1 MPQYGTAAR
10 AEQWLGATVSPT
22 HDWASCTLSRASGD
36 GILQGV
42 NTAAPRSPT
51 VDAPGTF
58 VGQRLR
64 RKEDPRLVTGAAR
77 YIADVDLPR
86 TLHVAFV
93 RSPHAHARILAVDL
107 DAALSAPGVV
117 AAFTGPRLHPRV
129 KPIRAPF
136 GASTFRESDYPV
148 LAVGT
153 VRFVGEPVVA
163 VVADN
168 RYRAED
174 AAGLVEVSYEPLEP
188 LATIDQALDASAA
201 AIHDEMPDNLYAD
214 ERQEYGD
221 VDTAKAGAAAVVEAT
236 FHTQRSAAVPLE
248 CRGAL
253 ARYDAGTG
261 RLTLWTSTQIPH
273 VVRYGLAECLGMP
286 EDLVH
291 VLSPDVG
298 GGFGNKASLD
308 AEQVVVSAI
317 ARELHRP
324 IKWLEDRRENFL
336 ASTHGQEERIWL
348 RLSADRHGR
357 FLTLESDIMVNG
369 GAYAAFPD
377 TPLNELLNC
386 ASCIV
391 GPYKFS
397 HYRYRARAVVTTTCP
412 HGPYRGVARPPANFA
427 LERLV
432 NMLAA
437 RLGVDPVELRLAN
450 LLGPDD
456 VPYRTVTGLE
466 RDSGNY
472 REALQLAANALGYHE
487 YKARQ
492 AAWRAQGRVI
502 GVGVACFAEECATG
516 TVKRMPRK
524 LYSIAGYDGA
534 TVRVDAHGR
543 ATVYS
548 SAAGSGQGHETTMAQ
563 LAADELG
570 LSPDDVTVRHNDT
583 DLSPY
588 GMGSTGSRT
597 AVSSGGAIVLAARK
611 IREMLLLLG
620 AHLLAEPRDNVA
632 MRPGAVYSLVD
643 PSRSVSIKQ
652 LAWIAHRRE
661 GSVPP
666 GFEPGLEAVAFYDP
680 PAYGVSSHAV
690 HAVAVELDPR
700 TGKLTLLR
708 YVVVADAGRM
718 INPMIVEGQVRGGV
732 AQGIGKALLEEV
744 VYDEQGQLLN
754 PNFMDFLV
762 PTMGEVCRIEVLHT
776 ETPSPLTVGGV
787 KGCGE
792 GGIIGAP
799 AAVGNAIVDA
809 LQGAAEVYELPFTPE
824 RMWRLAHAAETAPG
838 TGAPR

>member
-1 MPQYGTAAR
+1 MSPAVNDAILHDVDTAK
-10 AEQWLGATVSPT
+10 P
-22 HDWASCTLSRASGD
+22 
-36 GILQGV
+36 
-42 NTAAPRSPT
+42 PSPT
-51 VDAPGTF
+51 VDAPAAAY

-64 RKEDPRLVTGAAR
+64 RKEDARLVTGAAR
-77 YIADVDLPR
+77 YLGDVDFPR

-93 RSPHAHARILAVDL
+93 RSPHAHARIRTIELT
-107 DAALSAPGVV
+107 AALAAQGVV
-117 AAFTGPRLHPRV
+117 AAYTGPQIHTRV
-129 KPIRAPF
+129 APIRAPF
-136 GASTFRESDYPV
+136 GASTYRESDYPV

-168 RYRAED
+168 RYLAED
-174 AAGLVEVSYEPLEP
+174 AAGRVEVDYEPLAP
-188 LATIDQALDASAA
+188 LATIDQALDPAA
-201 AIHDEMPDNLYAD
+201 APIHDTVPGNLYAD
-214 ERQEYGD
+214 ERQEYGE
-221 VDTAKAGAAAVVEAT
+221 VDEIKAEAAAVVEAT

-253 ARYDAGTG
+253 ANYDAGTG

-273 VVRYGLAECLGMP
+273 VVRYGLAGCLHMP
-286 EDLVH
+286 EDLIH

-308 AEQVVVSAI
+308 AEQVVIAAL

-357 FLTLESDIMVNG
+357 FLTLESDIIVNG
-369 GAYAAFPD
+369 GAYATFPD

-397 HYRYRARAVVTTTCP
+397 HYRYRARAAVTTTCP

-437 RLGVDPVELRLAN
+437 RLGMDPIELRLRN
-450 LLGPDD
+450 LLGLEDM
-456 VPYRTVTGLE
+456 PYRTITGLE

-472 REALQLAANALGYHE
+472 REALELAVDTLGYRE
-487 YKARQ
+487 FKARQ
-492 AAWRAQGRVI
+492 AGWRAQGRLV

-516 TVKRMPRK
+516 TVKRLPRK

-534 TVRVDAHGR
+534 KVRVDVHGR
-543 ATVYS
+543 ATVYT
-548 SAAGSGQGHETTMAQ
+548 SAAGSGQGHETTLAQ

-570 LSPDDVTVRHNDT
+570 LTPEDVTVRHNDT
-583 DLSPY
+583 ELSPY

-597 AVSSGGAIVLAARK
+597 AVSSGGAIILAARK
-611 IREMLLLLG
+611 IRELLLLLG
-620 AHLLAEPRDNVA
+620 AHLLDEPRDNVA

-643 PSRSVSIKQ
+643 STRSVTIKR

-661 GSVPP
+661 GTVPP

-680 PAYGVSSHAV
+680 PAYGVSSHEV
-690 HAVAVELDPR
+690 HAVAVELDPK

-708 YVVVADAGRM
+708 YVVVADAGRL
-718 INPMIVEGQVRGGV
+718 INPTIVEGQIRGGV
-732 AQGIGKALLEEV
+732 AQGIGKVLLEEV
-744 VYDEQGQLLN
+744 VYDEQGQCLN

-762 PTMGEVCRIEVLHT
+762 PTMNEVCRIEVLHT
-776 ETPSPLTVGGV
+776 ESPSPLTVGGV

-792 GGIIGAP
+792 GAIIGAP
-799 AAVGNAIVDA
+799 AAVGNAVVDA
-809 LQGAAEVYELPFTPE
+809 LGGTAEVYTLPFTPE
-824 RMWRLAHAAETAPG
+824 RMWRLAHAAEAGPRAG
-838 TGAPR
+838 TRG

>member
-1 MPQYGTAAR
+1 MG
-10 AEQWLGATVSPT
+10 
-22 HDWASCTLSRASGD
+22 
-36 GILQGV
+36 
-42 NTAAPRSPT
+42 
-51 VDAPGTF
+51 
-58 VGQRLR
+58 
-64 RKEDPRLVTGAAR
+64 
-77 YIADVDLPR
+77 DVDLPR
-86 TLHVAFV
+86 ALHVAFV
-93 RSPHAHARILAVDL
+93 RSPHAHARIDSINL
-107 DAALSAPGVV
+107 DAALGAPGV
-117 AAFTGPRLHPRV
+117 AAAYTGPRIHAAV
-129 KPIRAPF
+129 KPLRTPF
-136 GASTFRESDYPV
+136 GAASYRESDYPV
-148 LAVGT
+148 LALGT

-163 VVADN
+163 VVADS

-174 AAGLVEVSYEPLEP
+174 AAGLVDVAYAPLEP
-188 LATIDQALDASAA
+188 LATIDGALDPAA
-201 AIHDEMPDNLYAD
+201 AQIHDGVPGNLYAD

-221 VDTAKAGAAAVVEAT
+221 VDAVKAAAAAVVEAT
-236 FHTQRSAAVPLE
+236 FCTQRSAAVPLE

-253 ARYDAGTG
+253 ASYHAGTG

-286 EDLVH
+286 EDLIH

-308 AEQVVVSAI
+308 PEQVAVSAI
-317 ARELHRP
+317 ARDLGRP
-324 IKWLEDRRENFL
+324 VRWIEDRRENFL
-336 ASTHGQEERIWL
+336 ASSHGQEERIWL
-348 RLSADRHGR
+348 RLSADAAGR
-357 FLTLESDIMVNG
+357 FLTLESDIIVNG
-369 GAYAAFPD
+369 GAYSIFPD

-386 ASCIV
+386 ATCIV

-397 HYRYRARAVVTTTCP
+397 HYRYRARAAVTTTCP

-437 RLGVDPVELRLAN
+437 RIGLDPVELRRRN
-450 LLGPDD
+450 LLGPGD

-472 REALQLAANALGYHE
+472 REALDLAVDALGYAE
-487 YKARQ
+487 FKARQ
-492 AAWRAQGRVI
+492 HAWRAQGRAI

-516 TVKRMPRK
+516 TVKRMPRR

-534 TVRVDAHGR
+534 KVRVDVHGR

-548 SAAGSGQGHETTMAQ
+548 SAAGSGQGHETTLAQ

-570 LSPDDVTVRHNDT
+570 LTPDDVTVRHNDT
-583 DLSPY
+583 ELSPY

-597 AVSSGGAIVLAARK
+597 AVSSGGAVVLASRK
-611 IREMLLLLG
+611 VRGMMLLLG
-620 AHLLAEPRDNVA
+620 AHLLAEPRDNVG

-643 PSRSVSIKQ
+643 PSRSIPIKR

-661 GSVPP
+661 GTVPP

-700 TGKLTLLR
+700 TGKVALLR
-708 YVVVADAGRM
+708 YVVVEDTGRM

-744 VYDEQGQLLN
+744 AYDAQGQPLN

-762 PTMGEVCRIEVLHT
+762 PTMGEVCRIDVLHT
-776 ETPSPLTVGGV
+776 ETPSPLTVGGM

-809 LQGAAEVYELPFTPE
+809 LQGAAEVYELPFSPE
-824 RMWRLAHAAETAPG
+824 RVWRLAQAAAGHGGRPPG
-838 TGAPR
+838 

>member
-1 MPQYGTAAR
+1 MDTA
-10 AEQWLGATVSPT
+10 T
-22 HDWASCTLSRASGD
+22 
-36 GILQGV
+36 
-42 NTAAPRSPT
+42 PRSPT
-51 VDAPGTF
+51 VEVPGTF

-64 RKEDPRLVTGAAR
+64 RKEDVRLTTGAAR
-77 YIADVDLPR
+77 YIGDMELPR

-93 RSPHAHARILAVDL
+93 RSPHAHARILAIDL
-107 DAALSAPGVV
+107 DAALGAPGVV
-117 AAFTGPRLHPRV
+117 AAYTGARIQTLV
-129 KPIRAPF
+129 NPIRSPF
-136 GASTFRESDYPV
+136 GANSFRESDYPV
-148 LAVGT
+148 VAVDT
-153 VRFVGEPVVA
+153 VRFVGEAVVA

-174 AAGLVEVSYEPLEP
+174 AAGLVEVTYEALTP
-188 LATIDQALDASAA
+188 LATIDQALDASASP
-201 AIHDEMPDNLYAD
+201 IHHEMPDNLYAD

-221 VDTAKAGAAAVVEAT
+221 VDATKGDAAVVVEAT
-236 FHTQRSAAVPLE
+236 FHTQRSAAVPME

-253 ARYDAGTG
+253 AQYDAGAG

-273 VVRYGLAECLGMP
+273 IVRYGLAECLAMP
-286 EDLVH
+286 EDLIH

-308 AEQVVVSAI
+308 AEQVVVAAI
-317 ARELHRP
+317 ARDLHRP

-348 RLSADRHGR
+348 RLSADRTGR
-357 FLTLESDIMVNG
+357 FLTLESDIIVNG
-369 GAYAAFPD
+369 GAYATFPD
-377 TPLNELLNC
+377 TPLNELFNC

-437 RLGVDPVELRLAN
+437 RLGVDPIELRLSN

-472 REALQLAANALGYHE
+472 REALALAVEALGYRD

-492 AAWRAQGRVI
+492 AGWRAQGRLV
-502 GVGVACFAEECATG
+502 GVGVACFAEECASG
-516 TVKRMPRK
+516 TVRRMPRK

-534 TVRVDAHGR
+534 KVRVDVHGR
-543 ATVYS
+543 ATVYT
-548 SAAGSGQGHETTMAQ
+548 SAAGSGQGHETTLAQ

-583 DLSPY
+583 ELSPY

-597 AVSSGGAIVLAARK
+597 TVSSGGAIVLAARK

-632 MRPGAVYSLVD
+632 MRTGGVYSLVD
-643 PSRSVSIKQ
+643 PARSVSIKQ
-652 LAWIAHRRE
+652 LAWVAHRKE
-661 GSVPP
+661 GTVPP

-700 TGKLTLLR
+700 TGRLTLLR

-744 VYDEQGQLLN
+744 VYDAQGQPLN

-762 PTMGEVCRIEVLHT
+762 PTMGEVCRIDVLHT
-776 ETPSPLTVGGV
+776 ETPSPLTVNGA

-809 LQGAAEVYELPFTPE
+809 LQGTVDVYQIPFTPE
-824 RMWRLAHAAETAPG
+824 LVWRLARAAR
-838 TGAPR
+838 TGPEAGGSR

>member
-1 MPQYGTAAR
+1 MAGDTIP
-10 AEQWLGATVSPT
+10 PI
-22 HDWASCTLSRASGD
+22 HDWASCTLSAAAD
-36 GILQGV
+36 DAILRGV
-42 NTAAPRSPT
+42 DTAKPPSVAVSAPD
-51 VDAPGTF
+51 VF
-58 VGQRLR
+58 VGRRVR
-64 RKEDPRLVTGAAR
+64 RKEDARLITGVAR
-77 YIADVDLPR
+77 YIGDVELPR

-93 RSPHAHARILAVDL
+93 RSPHAHARIEHIELR
-107 DAALSAPGVV
+107 AALRAPGVV
-117 AAFTGPRLHPRV
+117 DAYTGQRIHTLAR
-129 KPIRAPF
+129 PIRTPF
-136 GASTFRESDYPV
+136 GAGSYRESDYPI

-153 VRFVGEPVVA
+153 VRFVGEPVAA
-163 VVADN
+163 VVADS

-174 AAGLVEVSYEPLEP
+174 AAALIEVAYAPLEP
-188 LATIDQALDASAA
+188 LPTPDRALDRAA
-201 AIHDEMPDNLYAD
+201 PPIHDGIPGNLYAD
-214 ERQEYGD
+214 ERQEYGE
-221 VDTAKAGAAAVVEAT
+221 VDRVKAEAAAAVEAT

-253 ARYDAGTG
+253 ANYDAGAG

-308 AEQVVVSAI
+308 PEQVVVSAI
-317 ARELHRP
+317 ARDLRHP
-324 IKWLEDRRENFL
+324 VKWLEDRRENFL
-336 ASTHGQEERIWL
+336 ASSHGQEERIWL
-348 RLSADRHGR
+348 RLSADRDGR
-357 FLTLESDIMVNG
+357 FLTLESDILVNG
-369 GAYAAFPD
+369 GAYSIFPD

-386 ASCIV
+386 ATCIV

-432 NMLAA
+432 DMLAA
-437 RLGVDPVELRLAN
+437 RLGMDPVELRRRN
-450 LLGPDD
+450 LLGPGD

-472 REALQLAANALGYHE
+472 REALDLAVDALGYRE
-487 YKARQ
+487 FKARRDE
-492 AAWRAQGRVI
+492 WRAQGRAI

-516 TVKRMPRK
+516 TVKRMPRR

-534 TVRVDAHGR
+534 KVRVDVHGR

-548 SAAGSGQGHETTMAQ
+548 SAAGSGQGHETALAQ

-570 LSPDDVTVRHNDT
+570 LAPDDVTVRHNDT
-583 DLSPY
+583 ELSPY

-597 AVSSGGAIVLAARK
+597 AVSSGGAVVLASRK
-611 IREMLLLLG
+611 IRELLLLLG
-620 AHLLAEPRDNVA
+620 AHLLGEPRDNVA
-632 MRPGAVYSLVD
+632 MRQGAVYALAD
-643 PSRSVSIKQ
+643 PARDVSIKR

-700 TGKLTLLR
+700 TGKVTLLR
-708 YVVVADAGRM
+708 YVVVEDTGRM
-718 INPMIVEGQVRGGV
+718 INPTIVEGQIRGGV

-744 VYDEQGQLLN
+744 LYDDQGQLLN

-762 PTMGEVCRIEVLHT
+762 PSMGDVCRIEVLHT
-776 ETPSPLTVGGV
+776 ETPSPLTVGGM

-799 AAVGNAIVDA
+799 AAVGNAVVDA
-809 LQGAAEVYELPFTPE
+809 LEGAVEVCDLPFTPE
-824 RMWRLAHAAETAPG
+824 KVWRLAQEAARVRAG
-838 TGAPR
+838 GPRG